1 MESSQLYV
9 VLAARISSETADA
22 IRQLEYGD
30 EVQLDPLPRRFYPQ
44 GNLMCHVLG
53 FVDFDGIG
61 GAGVEGY
68 YQGELAGEAASATV
82 PISPLQRQTTVIA
95 REGADLTP
103 VSYTHLQKL

>member
-1 MESSQLYV
+1 MYK
-9 VLAARISSETADA
+9 
-22 IRQLEYGD
+22 RQ
-30 EVQLDPLPRRFYPQ
+30 LPRRFYPQ

-95 REGADLTP
+95 REGADLTLTCLL
-103 VSYTHLQKL
+103 YTSDAADERSSVDLGGRRINKKKKRPTNQNRRPN